1 MDKDEY
7 STDESVGKRKNTE
20 DIESFF
26 TKSKRTQRTPTKVQ
40 KPEEGKI
47 DLILRMITDMK
58 TDQKEMRKEVHQI
71 REEQRAIHEELKRV
85 REENQSIKNENVQI
99 KKENEGIKKELIDMK
114 MYIERLE
121 KEKRKNNIVVKGLEI
136 REKEPEKIKEL
147 INSFVKE
154 QLGITAEI
162 KTATKLREKIYVIEL
177 HKEDDKKQ
185 IMQNKRKLRDL
196 KMEKIF
202 IDNDLTKKEREKQ
215 KHIRL
220 RAQEERRKGNDVKV
234 GFNKISINGIEWRWN
249 HSNTQLERKGSKN

>member
-1 MDKDEY
+1 MY
-7 STDESVGKRKNTE
+7 
-20 DIESFF
+20 IE
-26 TKSKRTQRTPTKVQ
+26 RL
-40 KPEEGKI
+40 E
-47 DLILRMITDMK
+47 
-58 TDQKEMRKEVHQI
+58 
-71 REEQRAIHEELKRV
+71 
-85 REENQSIKNENVQI
+85 KNENVQI

-136 REKEPEKIKEL
+136 REKELEKIKEL

-202 IDNDLTKKEREKQ
+202 IDNDLGITAEIKTATKLREKIYIIELHKEDDKKQIMQNERKLRDLKMEKIFIDNDLTKKEREKQ
-215 KHIRL
+215 QHIRL
-220 RAQEERRKGNDVKV
+220 RAQEERRKGNDVDV
-234 GFNKISINGIEWRWN
+234 GFNKITINGIEWRWN
-249 HSNTQLERKGSKN
+249 NSNTQLERKGSKN